1 MQLLSRREYN
11 LILRSLDKY
20 ELYMNSREKELSEKL
35 QDKLYYNLYNPKDGV
50 AQTNVDLSALYDIK
64 TESASQNVTK
74 EQTYAAQIELTNV
87 PEDSLKQWTNM
98 PPISE
103 ELYQEL
109 VKEFN
114 NERHYFFNDS
124 YNLED

>member
-1 MQLLSRREYN
+1 
-11 LILRSLDKY
+11 
-20 ELYMNSREKELSEKL
+20 MN
-35 QDKLYYNLYNPKDGV
+35 
-50 AQTNVDLSALYDIK
+50 
-64 TESASQNVTK
+64 K

-98 PPISE
+98 PPISD

-114 NERHYFFNDS
+114 NERLYFFNDS

>member
-1 MQLLSRREYN
+1 
-11 LILRSLDKY
+11 
-20 ELYMNSREKELSEKL
+20 MN
-35 QDKLYYNLYNPKDGV
+35 
-50 AQTNVDLSALYDIK
+50 
-64 TESASQNVTK
+64 K
-74 EQTYAAQIELTNV
+74 EQTYAAQMELPNV

-103 ELYQEL
+103 ELYNEL

-114 NERHYFFNDS
+114 NERLYFFNDS